1 MNKFITKIAL
11 SALLVGTVALPLQVS
26 NLEKASASEVTK
38 FSAEVLSEIEAI
50 TNNSESVEL
59 ISVDELPK
67 GTPFVNF
74 DTIEDFEKAVK
85 ELDEENKNPQIV
97 NIDTE
102 YTSLS
107 NQMITTKAASTSS
120 TTDRLEVLISK
131 SWNALKAATQP
142 TTVTVDVKY
151 SYTGSGSTKA
161 FSSINNVTSY
171 SLGFPTTW
179 VQTDYN
185 KSFYNFK
192 KGVSLELLGYNV
204 VGAVIAGQE
213 IGAKV
218 SDEITFNY
226 NIGGEKNIIE
236 N

>member
-1 MNKFITKIAL
+1 MNKFIKKIAL
-11 SALLVGTVALPLQVS
+11 STLLVGAIVLPLQVS

-38 FSAEVLSEIEAI
+38 HSAEVLSEIEAI

-67 GTPFVNF
+67 GTPFVKF
-74 DTIEDFEKAVK
+74 ETIEDFEKAVK
-85 ELDEENKNPQIV
+85 ELDLENKTPQIV

-102 YTSLS
+102 YMPLS
-107 NQMITTKAASTSS
+107 NQMITKAATSS
-120 TTDRLEVLISK
+120 TTDRLEVFIKK
-131 SWNALKAATQP
+131 SWNALKAVTQP

-151 SYTGSGSTKA
+151 SYTGYGSTKA
-161 FSSINNVTSY
+161 FSSISNVTSF
-171 SLGFPTTW
+171 SLGFPTSW

-218 SDEITFNY
+218 ADEITFNY
-226 NIGGEKNIIE
+226 NIDGDKFIMED
-236 N
+236 